1 MPMKLLKTETENEL
15 VVKRILHTKNY
26 SLTLDKTLCTGCEI
40 CKEICPKE
48 AIEIKTFPKV
58 TGEKLKHPIIDVD
71 EQKCHFCGICSS
83 LCPFG
88 ALKVRV
94 NGEHVI
100 PVVKTES
107 FPELIREIDVDTT
120 KCDVQCV
127 ECEKACPLELIKV
140 SVRTP
145 DGKEITD
152 TESIQDKG
160 KLVVVVDVKKE
171 LCPCCRVCE
180 LKCPYDAIHVK
191 KIFHGTI
198 RINQEKCPSGCQDCL
213 DVCPITGALY
223 LSVDGKVHVN
233 ELYCIYCGVCKIVC
247 PEEGALELQ
256 RTYIRH
262 TPVHSGAWNKALE
275 KLTSTKE
282 LTKELQ
288 TKGLTKVRESVEKR
302 FGLRDS

>member
-1 MPMKLLKTETENEL
+1 MPMKLSKTETENEL
-15 VVKRILHTKNY
+15 VVKRILHTKDY

-58 TGEKLKHPIIDVD
+58 TGEELKHPIIDVD

-88 ALKVRV
+88 ALKVV
-94 NGEHVI
+94 VDGEHVI

-120 KCDVQCV
+120 KCDVECV

-145 DGKEITD
+145 DGKEIAD
-152 TESIQDKG
+152 TESIQDKENL
-160 KLVVVVDVKKE
+160 KVVVDIE
-171 LCPCCRVCE
+171 REFCPCCRVCE
-180 LKCPYDAIHVK
+180 LKCPYDAIRVK
-191 KIFHGTI
+191 KIFHGNI
-198 RINQEKCPSGCQDCL
+198 RINQEKCPYGCQDCL

-223 LSVDGKVHVN
+223 LSEDGKVHVN
-233 ELYCIYCGVCKIVC
+233 ELHCVYCGVCRIVC

-256 RTYIRH
+256 RTNIRH

-282 LTKELQ
+282 LTKELK
-288 TKGLTKVRESVEKR
+288 TKGSTKVRESVEKR
-302 FGLRDS
+302 FGLRDA

>member
-15 VVKRILHTKNY
+15 VIERILHAKRH
-26 SLTLDKTLCTGCEI
+26 SLTLDKTLCTGCGI

-58 TGEKLKHPIIDVD
+58 AAKKVKHPIIDVD
-71 EQKCHFCGICSS
+71 EQKCHFCGICESI
-83 LCPFG
+83 CPFG

-94 NGEHVI
+94 DGERLI

-107 FPELIREIDVDTT
+107 FPQLIRNIDIDTK

-145 DGKEITD
+145 DGEEIKD
-152 TESIQDKG
+152 IESIPDKD
-160 KLVVVVDVKKE
+160 KLSVVVDLKAD

-180 LKCPYDAIHVK
+180 LKCPYDAIRVQ

-198 RINQEKCPSGCQDCL
+198 KINQEKCPDGCQDCL

-223 LSVDGKVHVN
+223 LSEDGKVHVN

-247 PEEGALELQ
+247 PEEGALELR

-262 TPVHSGAWNKALE
+262 TPVKSGAWNKALE

-288 TKGLTKVRESVEKR
+288 SKGLTRVRESVEKR
-302 FGLRDS
+302 LVGRAT

>member
-15 VVKRILHTKNY
+15 AVKRILHTKDY
-26 SLTLDKTLCTGCEI
+26 SLTLDKALCVGCEI

-58 TGEKLKHPIIDVD
+58 LGEKLKHPTIDVD

-94 NGEHVI
+94 DGEHVI

-145 DGKEITD
+145 DGQEVTD
-152 TESIQDKG
+152 KESIRDKE
-160 KLVVVVDVKKE
+160 KLTVFVDIKKE
-171 LCPCCRVCE
+171 FCPCCRVCE
-180 LKCPYDAIHVK
+180 LKCPHDAIHVK

-198 RINQEKCPSGCQDCL
+198 RIDQEKCPKSCRDCL

-223 LSVDGKVHVN
+223 LSEDGKVHVN
-233 ELYCIYCGVCKIVC
+233 ELYCVYCGVCRIVC
-247 PEEGALELQ
+247 PEEGALKLQ
-256 RTYIRH
+256 RTNIRH

-282 LTKELQ
+282 LT
-288 TKGLTKVRESVEKR
+288 
-302 FGLRDS
+302 